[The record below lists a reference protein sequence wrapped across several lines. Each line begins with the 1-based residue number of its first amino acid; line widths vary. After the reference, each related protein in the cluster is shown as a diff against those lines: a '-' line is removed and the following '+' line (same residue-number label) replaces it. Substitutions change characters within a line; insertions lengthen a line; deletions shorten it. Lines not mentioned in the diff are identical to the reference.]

1 MLFGKGTLKKLG
13 EGLEGI
19 FLMWIFYCI
28 FLELHV
34 AFIHTIQAFY
44 SIVYFFLEC
53 HDLHPSEGTVIIS
66 LDQVSLQAG
75 FQLES

>member
-1 MLFGKGTLKKLG
+1 MSPSFTQSR
-13 EGLEGI
+13 
-19 FLMWIFYCI
+19 F
-28 FLELHV
+28 
-34 AFIHTIQAFY
+34 FY

-53 HDLHPSEGTVIIS
+53 HDRHPSEGTVIIS